1 MIRCQIDPTDIAE
14 DGDWQVFE
22 VTPHYRRS
30 RLWLDETRYIVRTEY
45 IADAA
50 LLEANRQAF
59 NTSEGKRWGDG
70 QVAARI
76 PLNVFFN
83 SDIARKIKDGDRDH
97 LKWWLD
103 RDEAKP
109 YRTFKGRIS

>member
-1 MIRCQIDPTDIAE
+1 M
-14 DGDWQVFE
+14 FE
-22 VTPHYRRS
+22 VTPFYRRS
-30 RLWLDETRYIVRTEY
+30 RLWLDDTRHIVRTEY
-45 IADAA
+45 LADEE
-50 LLEANRQAF
+50 LLEANKEAF
-59 NTSEGKRWGDG
+59 NASAGKRWGDG

-76 PLNVFFN
+76 PLNVFFQ
-83 SDIARKIKDGDRDH
+83 SDIARKIREGDRDH